1 VFAASIDPSVLQYLQ
16 DGKLRL
22 LGYLSDVK
30 APGFENFPSF
40 KELYGEVPPDLGGVW
55 GPKGIPEDVL
65 KKLDDAFAKAVV
77 DPEFVKI
84 MDSMLMPVVYMN
96 HQEISKLAQEDFPK
110 VGEVMTELKAQQEKE
125 K

>member
-1 VFAASIDPSVLQYLQ
+1 
-16 DGKLRL
+16 
-22 LGYLSDVK
+22 
-30 APGFENFPSF
+30 
-40 KELYGEVPPDLGGVW
+40 LYGEVPPDLGGVW

-96 HQEISKLAQEDFPK
+96 HQEISKLAQEDFPR